1 MFVLTGLA
9 LRLEDVA
16 SALSAKRAAAFGILS
31 CLVLSPA
38 LAAPLVVHVP
48 ALLPALQAPFLA
60 GLALVLCVPTTLS
73 TGVILSQACGANAAL
88 TLLLVVATNVLGV
101 FTIPYALA
109 AVFGAAAGA
118 ALEPTAI
125 LVGLAR
131 TILAPL
137 ALGAAAR
144 CVRAAASARAAALRA
159 LTRVLSPLALTQR
172 VRARRRARRGRHA
185 PRVAAAAAG
194 LPGGHA
200 LDDGTVAMLS
210 APCRWSL

>member
-38 LAAPLVVHVP
+38 LAAPLVVHAP
-48 ALLPALQAPFLA
+48 SLLPALQAPFLA

-144 CVRAAASARAAALRA
+144 CVRAAALARAAASRA
-159 LTRVLSPLALTQR
+159 LTRAFFFPRCPRCT
-172 VRARRRARRGRHA
+172 RAARSCPASRAPWTPRAPRRGCCSRPAWWPLH
-185 PRVAAAAAG
+185 G
-194 LPGGHA
+194 
-200 LDDGTVAMLS
+200 
-210 APCRWSL
+210 